1 MLGAGREGKRVSG
14 LSVFFE
20 PKGVA
25 LIGARSSPG
34 FGYGIPLV
42 LKRHGWAA
50 RTFLV
55 NPRGGELHGMKVYGS
70 LDDVEGPVDLAVVV
84 VPARSVPG
92 VMRDIGRRGI
102 RHAIVE
108 SAGFAETGTG
118 GAALQE
124 EAMAEAREHGIR
136 VIGPNCV
143 GVVNTANG
151 FSTVE
156 VIDEAMNPGSTAII
170 AQSGV
175 FGAVMLD
182 MLHEYRLHVSKA
194 VTLGNRVDVG
204 EPEVLEYL
212 RRDPQTAVV
221 MMYLEGAADGRG
233 LLETLKRTTRE
244 KPVLVLKSGR
254 SPEGRHA
261 TASHTASIS
270 GEDEVYDAVFRQA
283 GAVRAGSLEELVEM
297 ARVFS
302 ALPLPRGGRLAI
314 VTSSGSL
321 GVMAADAAVSRGLE
335 VPALGAETA
344 RRVTRGAPSW
354 MNVRNPVDVGPSAQF
369 PSALAAVLEDPDVD
383 MVLAITVMPYAI
395 FRIVT
400 GRGSTGV
407 NWFGDIRGIH
417 AKRPAKPLAV
427 CAVGHHDFIER
438 MREISGP
445 AVPVFAS
452 PEPAV
457 RALAALRSY
466 AR

>member
-1 MLGAGREGKRVSG
+1 MRPAGRKGGSAPG

-20 PKGVA
+20 PEGVA

-42 LKRHGWAA
+42 LERHGWAA
-50 RTFLV
+50 RTYLV
-55 NPRGGELHGMKVYGS
+55 NPRGGDLHGMKVYGS
-70 LDDVEGPVDLAVVV
+70 IDDVEGSVDLAVVV

-92 VMRDIGRRGI
+92 VMDDIGRKGI

-108 SAGFAETGTG
+108 SAGFAETGAG

-124 EAMAEAREHGIR
+124 EVMAAAREHGIR

-182 MLHEYRLHVSKA
+182 MLHEHRLYVSKA
-194 VTLGNRVDVG
+194 VTLGNRMDVG
-204 EPEVLEYL
+204 EAEVLEYL
-212 RRDPQTAVV
+212 RADPQTTVV
-221 MMYLEGAADGRG
+221 MMYLEGAADGRE
-233 LLETLKRTTRE
+233 LLEALESTARE

-254 SPEGRHA
+254 SPEGRRA

-270 GEDEVYDAVFRQA
+270 GEDALYDAAFRQS
-283 GAVRAGSLEELVEM
+283 GAVRADSLEELVEM
-297 ARVFS
+297 ARAFS

-321 GVMAADAAVSRGLE
+321 GVLAADTAVSRGLV

-344 RRVTRGAPSW
+344 RRITLGAPAW
-354 MNVRNPVDVGPSAQF
+354 MNVRNPVDVGPSTQF
-369 PSALAAVLEDPDVD
+369 PAALAAVLEDPGID

-395 FRIVT
+395 FRAVT

-407 NWFGDIRGIH
+407 NWFGDISGIY
-417 AKRPAKPLAV
+417 AERSAKPLAV

-457 RALAALRSY
+457 KALAALRSY